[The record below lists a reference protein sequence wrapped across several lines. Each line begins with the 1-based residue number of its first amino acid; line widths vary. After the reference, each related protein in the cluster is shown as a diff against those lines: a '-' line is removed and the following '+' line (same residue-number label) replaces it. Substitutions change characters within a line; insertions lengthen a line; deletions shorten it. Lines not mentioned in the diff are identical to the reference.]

1 MNLEFNNRR
10 QTEKFTNMHTL
21 YNILMKNQ
29 RIEEKSKGKLKIPL
43 NK

>member
-10 QTEKFTNMHTL
+10 QTEKFKNMHTL